1 MSGSRRPHIPTLAI
15 GMSIFMSIGMTFQP
29 SHTVLY
35 LMAFVLLAATAKM
48 TYRRLERQEQA
59 GSRG

>member
-15 GMSIFMSIGMTFQP
+15 GMSMFLSIGIALQP
-29 SHTVLY
+29 SHTILY

-48 TYRRLERQEQA
+48 TYRRLERQEQDA
-59 GSRG
+59 SRG

>member
-1 MSGSRRPHIPTLAI
+1 MS
-15 GMSIFMSIGMTFQP
+15 MFMSIGIALQP

-48 TYRRLERQEQA
+48 TYRRLERQRS
-59 GSRG
+59 GSKPGLGR

>member
-1 MSGSRRPHIPTLAI
+1 MS
-15 GMSIFMSIGMTFQP
+15 MFMSIGVALQP

-48 TYRRLERQEQA
+48 TYRRLERQGQEA
-59 GSRG
+59 SRG